1 MDDFKERLKTEKTEL
16 EIKLEKLNTF
26 NQSEKFKTVGDD
38 QRSLLLIQA
47 GAMYTYLEC
56 LRARLDR
63 L

>member
-1 MDDFKERLKTEKTEL
+1 MDDFIGRLKEERVEL
-16 EIKLEKLNTF
+16 EEKLNKLNAF

-56 LRARLDR
+56 LKARLDR